1 MPRFEYAPA
10 PESRSVVDI
19 RSSYGLFI
27 GGEFV
32 ESAGGPSFKT
42 ISPATEEVLADVT
55 EATADDVD
63 RAVKAARTAY
73 RGVWGRMSGADRGK
87 YLFRIARIM
96 QERAREFAVLETLD
110 NGKPIKESR
119 DVDIPLAA
127 AHFFYHAGWADKLEY
142 AGPAAAGRRGRSASS
157 ARSSPGTSRCSC
169 WRGRSRPRWPAATP
183 SSSSRPR
190 PRR

>member
-32 ESAGGPSFKT
+32 ESSGDASFKT
-42 ISPATEEVLADVT
+42 ISPATEEVLADIT

-63 RAVKAARTAY
+63 RAVKSARQAY

-96 QERAREFAVLETLD
+96 QERAREFAVL
-110 NGKPIKESR
+110 
-119 DVDIPLAA
+119 
-127 AHFFYHAGWADKLEY
+127 
-142 AGPAAAGRRGRSASS
+142 
-157 ARSSPGTSRCSC
+157 
-169 WRGRSRPRWPAATP
+169 
-183 SSSSRPR
+183 
-190 PRR
+190 